1 MKAKHEIAAIAVMIV
16 ICLLF
21 AACAQKAEEKL
32 TDKATDPALI
42 TSSTSE
48 STETTV
54 EVTHESTT
62 ASTTEGESE
71 RFTFTQEGAL
81 EELTAFY
88 GTLYSVERSGG
99 TDEAPEYIVKDNN
112 GKEYAKVTV
121 DLKTG
126 YATEKVTGTGEVNK
140 VNLLV

>member
-42 TSSTSE
+42 TSSTAE
-48 STETTV
+48 SADTTDETT
-54 EVTHESTT
+54 T
-62 ASTTEGESE
+62 ALTTEGDSE
-71 RFTFTQEGAL
+71 RFTFTEEGAL
-81 EELTAFY
+81 EELTEFY

-121 DLKTG
+121 DLKSG
-126 YATEKVTGTGEVNK
+126 YATEKVVGTGEVNK